1 MQFPL
6 AAIILIFDYFLLAN
20 ICEAVNYSPFNK
32 YVIFL
37 PQYKNSLPIGEHLR
51 NVRKVSNFTGAQNLR
66 FG

>member
-20 ICEAVNYSPFNK
+20 ICDAVNYPFSK
-32 YVIFL
+32 FAIF
-37 PQYKNSLPIGEHLR
+37 PYEKSLPSGEHLR
-51 NVRKVSNFTGAQNLR
+51 NVRKVSNFTGAQNLH